1 MLQSNSERCLLLLSC
16 TATVTGALLNVEFLC
31 LNFHHKAVMPEVRL
45 KELTVKAKLWSAI
58 GKTSCATLLNQNATP
73 RGSSSRL
80 EPGSAQAGPPGATSR
95 WVPSIF
101 NNRDSTISLW
111 YLVIL
116 QRQSVFW
123 CPRGPVS
130 VSVCSHGLWSCPW
143 APLAGPGFV
152 PLALSCWYL
161 HRGEIPPSLLCLGTA
176 VPAFPASAQS
186 PDSPGPSYP
195 WPLAGLC
202 SMSLSFLCWGAG
214 PSIPR
219 VSPSPPAGP
228 APPNTAPTALAPRL
242 CRDYTEHNPS

>member
-1 MLQSNSERCLLLLSC
+1 
-16 TATVTGALLNVEFLC
+16 
-31 LNFHHKAVMPEVRL
+31 MPEVRL

-116 QRQSVFW
+116 RRQSVFW

-161 HRGEIPPSLLCLGTA
+161 HRGEIPPEPSL
-176 VPAFPASAQS
+176 PRHS
-186 PDSPGPSYP
+186 SPGFPS
-195 WPLAGLC
+195 LC
-202 SMSLSFLCWGAG
+202 SEPRFSRPLIPVAPGWAVQYVSLFLALGSWTQHSQGVPQSTCWPCTSQHSPHSAG
-214 PSIPR
+214 TSL
-219 VSPSPPAGP
+219 VS
-228 APPNTAPTALAPRL
+228 
-242 CRDYTEHNPS
+242 